1 MAAEKTVKTVLDI
14 LPYGPEGQEGKPIRG
29 AKLPEGVKRSALLR
43 DVVLIAWPSL
53 LELILTQLTGMVD
66 QMMVGRLPGQEGI
79 MALSAVGLATQPKFL
94 LMAMII
100 ALNVGST
107 AVIARFRG
115 QQDAAGATQ
124 AYRQSVLLNLLI
136 SSAVMV
142 LGYIFAEPLVR
153 FMGAGGISSE
163 TISFSVQYLRIQMLG
178 FVPLALT
185 ATTTAALRGVA
196 DSRTPLMYN
205 TIANVVNVIFNYA
218 LIYGKLGFP
227 RMSVAGASLATV
239 IGQCVAFVISG
250 YIMLSGKRYIC
261 LSLRGKFT
269 FDRKIMR
276 NVASIGA
283 PSMAEQ
289 LFMRAGAIIYVR
301 TVAGLGDTMYATHNV
316 LMNILAMSFMLGQA
330 FGTSGTTLM
339 GQSLGKRRSD
349 MAALY
354 MKECRFLGLIISVI
368 LLVAMALLRE
378 EFIAMYNSTPEVVRI
393 GGQIM
398 LLMAALQP
406 IQTDQFIVSGGLRG
420 AGDTRYTAAVTAV
433 TVLVFRNVLGLL
445 AVDVL
450 GWGLWGAWIAMG
462 ADQCLRSVLMLHR
475 YYSGKWQNIR
485 LSQ

>member
-1 MAAEKTVKTVLDI
+1 MLVQK
-14 LPYGPEGQEGKPIRG
+14 G
-29 AKLPEGVKRSALLR
+29 
-43 DVVLIAWPSL
+43 
-53 LELILTQLTGMVD
+53 TQ
-66 QMMVGRLPGQEGI
+66 
-79 MALSAVGLATQPKFL
+79 
-94 LMAMII
+94 
-100 ALNVGST
+100 
-107 AVIARFRG
+107 
-115 QQDAAGATQ
+115 
-124 AYRQSVLLNLLI
+124 
-136 SSAVMV
+136 
-142 LGYIFAEPLVR
+142 
-153 FMGAGGISSE
+153 
-163 TISFSVQYLRIQMLG
+163 
-178 FVPLALT
+178 
-185 ATTTAALRGVA
+185 
-196 DSRTPLMYN
+196 
-205 TIANVVNVIFNYA
+205 A

-250 YIMLSGKRYIC
+250 YIMLSGKRYIR